1 MTTKAKVLFPPLRLV
16 EDNMTNKQV
25 LETINTAMSGDA
37 AIRVT
42 TRGNVRTVHFD
53 QGNQMH
59 RELWDEFYADLN
71 KYGAVWIKAEYKG
84 DEYYPHCSPSYE
96 TSPQPGH
103 WEVQYAR
110 RKSKRPW
117 PPEQPT
123 VPVAKVCT
131 CGCTC
136 GARVGTTF

>member
-1 MTTKAKVLFPPLRLV
+1 MSTKTKVRFPPVRLI
-16 EDNMTNKQV
+16 EEKMTNKQI
-25 LETINTAMSGDA
+25 LETFNTAMSGDA
-37 AIRVT
+37 VIRVT
-42 TRGNVRTVHFD
+42 NRENVRTIHFD
-53 QGNQMH
+53 QECMMH
-59 RELWDEFYADLN
+59 QEMWDYFYGDLN
-71 KYGAVWIKAEYKG
+71 QYGAIWIKAEYKG
-84 DEYYPHCSPSYE
+84 DEYYPYCSPNYH

-103 WEVQYAR
+103 WEVHYAR

-123 VPVAKVCT
+123 VPVPKVCT

>member
-1 MTTKAKVLFPPLRLV
+1 MATKTKVCFPPVRLV
-16 EDNMTNKQV
+16 EDNMTKKQI
-25 LETINTAMSGDA
+25 LETFNTAMSGDA
-37 AIRVT
+37 VIRVT
-42 TRGNVRTVHFD
+42 MRENVATIHFD
-53 QGNQMH
+53 QECMMH
-59 RELWDEFYADLN
+59 QEMWDMFYADLSQ
-71 KYGAVWIKAEYKG
+71 YGAVWIKAEYRG
-84 DEYYPHCSPSYE
+84 DEYYPNCTPNYH

-117 PPEQPT
+117 PPQQPT
-123 VPVAKVCT
+123 VPVPKVCT